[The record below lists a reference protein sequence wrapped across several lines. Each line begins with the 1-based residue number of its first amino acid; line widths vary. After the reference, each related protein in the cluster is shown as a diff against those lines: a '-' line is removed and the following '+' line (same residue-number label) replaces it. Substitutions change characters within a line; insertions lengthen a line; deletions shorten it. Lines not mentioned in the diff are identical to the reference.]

1 MTDLATFQAELA
13 SDFAAFTAYKQTRL
27 GYQVME
33 QSLVMADFLQG
44 PGRRKAIMG
53 PRLWSIKTTLCRW
66 YIGWRWLRNKRL
78 KIIVVSN
85 TDDNS
90 KAMTGAVHDDL
101 KNDPVLRHLAPN
113 TGKIGEYQFNV
124 RGYRPEKGKSIRCA
138 GLTSTLTSDRGHLI
152 IVDDTES
159 DKLPETRYEI
169 VIANFSEV
177 EALLFEP
184 AQMCPGHD
192 EIPVQEE
199 TQFLIVGQPH
209 WEGSAYVVPDPDPI
223 TGEKADHPLNNVEFL
238 WLPAMVN
245 PETGEPDDGPHGISN
260 FPEIV
265 STEGC
270 RRKKNSLG
278 RSKWRLEYMLSVDSA
293 DATRAVISMSALVDR
308 CGVPDVMQAV
318 IDPAD
323 GGECEWGVAAGGML
337 DHRVHVRDIFGC
349 REEEFQNLAD
359 SEEMEVIELL
369 WDHIFERLV
378 EIGVQL
384 VWLEQELVSAKR
396 SCERYLSA
404 HDLPI
409 EVQTFTVRGT
419 KLKRIVSIVELPTKT
434 GMVSMEPH
442 ILTDQETFRQ
452 FSRLRSKKLPTP
464 CDRLDAFASLL
475 SILMEGPELAVA
487 ADDQKREMPGG
498 QPARKTQAP
507 VKLKSRFQVR
517 PFQERMP
524 EKTRRRL
531 AGRR

>member
-1 MTDLATFQAELA
+1 MADLATLQAELA
-13 SDFAAFTAYKQTRL
+13 SDFAAFIAYKQTRL
-27 GYQVME
+27 GYQVAE
-33 QSLVMADFLQG
+33 KSLVMADFLQG

-78 KIIVVSN
+78 KIIVLSN
-85 TDDNS
+85 TDDNAKS
-90 KAMTGAVHDDL
+90 MTRAVHDDL
-101 KNDPVLRHLAPN
+101 KNDVVLKHLAPN
-113 TGKIGEYQFNV
+113 IGKIGEYQFNV

-138 GLTSTLTSDRGHLI
+138 GLTSTLTSDRAHLI
-152 IVDDTES
+152 IIDDTES
-159 DKLPETRYEI
+159 DRLPETRYEI
-169 VIANFSEV
+169 VIANFSEA

-184 AQMCPGHD
+184 SQMCPGVD
-192 EIPVQEE
+192 EIPEQEE

-209 WEGSAYVVPDPDPI
+209 WEGSSYCVPAPDAI

-245 PETGEPDDGPHGISN
+245 PQTGEPDDGPTAVSN

-270 RRKKNSLG
+270 FRKKGSLT
-278 RSKWRLEYMLSVDSA
+278 RAKWNLEYMLNVNSG

-308 CGVPDVMQAV
+308 CGIPDVMQAV

-337 DHRVHVRDIFGC
+337 DNRVHIRDLFGV
-349 REEEFQNLAD
+349 REEEFQRLAD
-359 SEEMEVIELL
+359 AEGKEVVELL
-369 WDHIFERLV
+369 WDHIFERLLDN
-378 EIGVQL
+378 GVQI

-404 HDLPI
+404 HDI
-409 EVQTFTVRGT
+409 QIQVATYTVRGT
-419 KLKRIVSIVELPTKT
+419 KLKRIVSLVELPTKT

-442 ILTDQETFRQ
+442 ILTDPETYRQ
-452 FSRLRSKKLPTP
+452 FSRLRSKKLPNP

-475 SILMEGPELAVA
+475 SILMEGPDLSIAP
-487 ADDQKREMPGG
+487 DDQKAELTGG
-498 QPARKTQAP
+498 PQMRKNQPP